1 MKVIW
6 SRQSLERLSEIE
18 EFIARDSLERAVRF
32 VDCLIERGESVSR
45 NPQIGRIV
53 PEISNPSIRE
63 IIAKKYRI
71 IYRVQEDTIEIL
83 TVFEGHMLLR
93 LDELKENKP
102 EP

>member
-18 EFIARDSLERAVRF
+18 DFIARDSPERTERF
-32 VDCLIERGESVSR
+32 VDYLTERGNSVSR

-71 IYRVQEDTIEIL
+71 IYKVQHDAIEIL
-83 TVFEGHMLLR
+83 TVFEQVRPFLADNLQSAF
-93 LDELKENKP
+93 
-102 EP
+102 

>member
-18 EFIARDSLERAVRF
+18 NFIARDSLERAERF
-32 VDCLIERGESVSR
+32 VDYLIERGNSVSR

-71 IYRVQEDTIEIL
+71 IYKVQQDTIEIL

-93 LDELKENKP
+93 LDEP
-102 EP
+102 